1 MAVSDYSD
9 DNPYGEADGSALKVH
24 GTDEASFES
33 NPNHATSN
41 VEFSDDGVTHSVIG
55 LSDGNL
61 TADEL
66 DEVTDE
72 KIRAMQEEI
81 AAQKLKSLKIHIS
94 ASQRQGRSQ
103 SNAKAT
109 TNLKKGTKCQ
119 HPPARSR
126 SSSPPSPLSPAPKK
140 SRGRPKKI
148 PTPPITPP
156 PPLTSCPLFIKVK
169 ADPVITKGRNGAIK
183 YQEQPPH
190 ILGRCTLSFVMSWE
204 EFLPF
209 LATWVYATS
218 VACLVVDTML
228 WRFSASPT
236 AKSDS
241 LPLVNEEG
249 FKYMILHVQAS
260 SLRASRSLFIKM
272 ARPTKGEEQ
281 RPVGILSF

>member
-9 DNPYGEADGSALKVH
+9 DDPYGEADGSAFEVH

-33 NPNHATSN
+33 NPNRATSN
-41 VEFSDDGVTHSVIG
+41 VEFSDDGVTRSVIG

-66 DEVTDE
+66 DEVTGE
-72 KIRAMQEEI
+72 EIRAMREEI
-81 AAQKLKSLKIHIS
+81 AAQKPKSLKTHIS

-109 TNLKKGTKCQ
+109 TNLKKGTKHQ
-119 HPPARSR
+119 HPWAHSR

-140 SRGRPKKI
+140 SR
-148 PTPPITPP
+148 
-156 PPLTSCPLFIKVK
+156 VK
-169 ADPVITKGRNGAIK
+169 ADPVIMKGCNGAIK

-190 ILGRCTLSFVMSWE
+190 ILGPCTLSFAMSWE

-209 LATWVYATS
+209 LATRVYATS

-249 FKYMILHVQAS
+249 FKYMISHVQAS
-260 SLRASRSLFIKM
+260 SLRASGSLFIKM

-281 RPVGILSF
+281 RPIGILSF